1 MCECFNSKTLEMKT
15 AFYILSILILG
26 GVVGCNKKSSPPPV
40 TPPTDTTTKTTGV
53 GQVALWLTNPDK
65 SSLFQQQNVA
75 LNFGTGLAV
84 QPVITVDTTQTYQT
98 IDGFGYCLTGGSAQ
112 LIYGLPTTQ
121 RLALEQELFATDSTH
136 IGVSYLRLT
145 IGASDMSARVFSYD
159 DNATPAAPDITLAN
173 FDLSDD
179 KTYLVPLLKEIL
191 AINPSIKLLACPWSA
206 PAWMKDNNSAAA
218 GSLLLQYYPV
228 YAQYFVKYIQAMKAN
243 GIPIDAIT
251 PQNEPLNA
259 NNNPSMV
266 MQDTAEERFVRDY
279 LGPAFQT
286 AGISTKIIVWDHNCD
301 VPQYPLT
308 ILADA
313 NAAQYVDGSAFHLY
327 AGNITALSTVHDAYP
342 NKNVYFTEQ
351 YVAGP
356 GNFQSDLEW
365 AMVNLIV
372 GAPRNWSRNVLEWN
386 MAADPNYGPHTNG
399 GCGVCQGALTV
410 NGSTVSR
417 NTSYYIIAHAS
428 KFVRPGS
435 TRVSSNITGNLQ
447 NVAFVT
453 PTGKKVLIVLNDNNT
468 PTTFTVQFNGKNF
481 STTLNGYAV
490 GTYVW

>member
-1 MCECFNSKTLEMKT
+1 MKT
-15 AFYILSILILG
+15 IG
-26 GVVGCNKKSSPPPV
+26 GLWPALLFLCGIAACSKKNNPSPV
-40 TPPTDTTTKTTGV
+40 TPTNPDTPAV
-53 GQVALWLTNPDK
+53 PVSSQVAFWLTNPDK
-65 SSLFQQQNVA
+65 TALFEQQHVA

-84 QPVITVDTTQTYQT
+84 QPVISVDTTQTYQS
-98 IDGFGYCLTGGSAQ
+98 IDGFGYAMTGGSAQ
-112 LIYGLPTTQ
+112 LIYGLPTAQ
-121 RLALEQELFATDSTH
+121 REALEQELFGTDSTH

-159 DNATPAAPDITLAN
+159 DNGTPAAPDTALAN
-173 FDLSDD
+173 FDLADD
-179 KTYLVPLLKEIL
+179 KAYLVPLLKEIL
-191 AINPSIKLLACPWSA
+191 AINPTLKLLGCPWSA
-206 PAWMKDNNSAAA
+206 PAWMKTNDNASG
-218 GSLLLQYYPV
+218 GSLLPQYYGV
-228 YAQYFVKYIQAMKAN
+228 YARYFVKYIQAMKAN

-259 NNNPSMV
+259 NNNPAMV

-279 LGPAFQT
+279 LGPAFQA
-286 AGISTKIIVWDHNCD
+286 AGITTKIIIWDHNCD

-313 NAAQYVDGSAFHLY
+313 NAAAYVDGSAFHLY
-327 AGNITALSTVHDAYP
+327 GGDISALSTVHDAYP

-356 GNFQSDLEW
+356 GNFQVDLDW
-365 AMVNLIV
+365 ALRNLIV
-372 GAPRNWSRNVLEWN
+372 GATRNWSRNVLEWN
-386 MAADPNYGPHTNG
+386 LAADQNYGPHTVG
-399 GCGVCQGALTV
+399 GCGVCQGAYTI
-410 NGSTVSR
+410 NGTAVTK

-435 TRVSSNITGNLQ
+435 VRVASNITSLLN

-453 PTGKKVLIVLNDNNT
+453 PSGKKVLIVENDN
-468 PTTFTVQFNGKNF
+468 PTTMTFTVQFNGKNF
-481 STTLNGYAV
+481 ATALNGYAV

>member
-1 MCECFNSKTLEMKT
+1 MKT
-15 AFYILSILILG
+15 VLYFILIPILFS
-26 GVVGCNKKSSPPPV
+26 GVFACSKKSSPSPV
-40 TPPTDTTTKTTGV
+40 TPPPTDSTPSTPV
-53 GQVALWLTNPDK
+53 VNSQVAFWLTNPDK
-65 SSLFQQQNVA
+65 SVLFKQQNVA
-75 LNFGTGLAV
+75 LNFGNGLAV

-112 LIYGLPTTQ
+112 LIYSLPTAQ
-121 RLALEQELFATDSTH
+121 RLALEQELFATDSAH

-159 DNATPAAPDITLAN
+159 DAGTPSSPDTTLAE

-179 KTYLVPLLKEIL
+179 KAYLVPLLKEIL
-191 AINPSIKLLACPWSA
+191 TVNPSIRILACPWSA

-218 GSLLLQYYPV
+218 GSLLPQYYPV
-228 YAQYFVKYIQAMKAN
+228 YAQYFVKYIQAMKAG

-266 MQDTAEERFVRDY
+266 MQDTAEDVFVRSY
-279 LGPAFQT
+279 LGPAFQV
-286 AGISTKIIVWDHNCD
+286 AGITTKIIVWDHNCD
-301 VPQYPLT
+301 VPQYPLY

-313 NAAQYVDGSAFHLY
+313 SAAQFVDGSAFHLY
-327 AGNITALSTVHDAYP
+327 AGDISALTTVHDAYP

-365 AMVNLIV
+365 AIRNLIV

-386 MAADPNYGPHTNG
+386 MAADENYGPHTVG
-399 GCGVCQGALTV
+399 GCGVCQGAFTI
-410 NGSTVSR
+410 NGTAVSR

-435 TRVSSNITGNLQ
+435 VRVASNITGNLQ
-447 NVAFVT
+447 NVAFLT
-453 PTGKKVLIVLNDNNT
+453 PTGKKVLIVLNDNT
-468 PTTFTVQFNGKNF
+468 TATTFTVQFNGKNY

>member
-1 MCECFNSKTLEMKT
+1 MKT
-15 AFYILSILILG
+15 ILYFILILVLFS
-26 GVVGCNKKSSPPPV
+26 GVSACSKKSSPSPV
-40 TPPTDTTTKTTGV
+40 TPPPTDSTPSTPIV
-53 GQVALWLTNPDK
+53 NSQVAFWLTNPDK
-65 SSLFQQQNVA
+65 SVLFQQQNVA
-75 LNFGTGLAV
+75 LNFGNGLAV
-84 QPVITVDTTQTYQT
+84 QPVITVDTTQAYQT

-112 LIYGLPTTQ
+112 LIYSLPTAQ

-159 DNATPAAPDITLAN
+159 DAGTPSSPDTTLAN

-179 KTYLVPLLKEIL
+179 KAYLVPLLKEIL
-191 AINPSIKLLACPWSA
+191 AVNPSIKILGCPWSA

-218 GSLLLQYYPV
+218 GSLLPQYYPV

-266 MQDTAEERFVRDY
+266 MQDTAEDVFVRSY
-279 LGPAFQT
+279 LGPAFQV
-286 AGISTKIIVWDHNCD
+286 AGITTKIIVWDHNCD
-301 VPQYPLT
+301 VPQYPQY

-313 NAAQYVDGSAFHLY
+313 SAAQYVDGSAFHLY
-327 AGNITALSTVHDAYP
+327 AGDISALTTVHDAYP

-365 AMVNLIV
+365 AIRNLIV

-386 MAADPNYGPHTNG
+386 MAADENYGPHTVG
-399 GCGVCQGALTV
+399 GCGVCQGAFTI
-410 NGSTVSR
+410 NGTAVSR

-435 TRVSSNITGNLQ
+435 VRVASNITGNLQ
-447 NVAFVT
+447 NVAFLT
-453 PTGKKVLIVLNDNNT
+453 PTGKKVLIVLNDNT
-468 PTTFTVQFNGKNF
+468 TATTFTVQFNGKNF